1 MLHSVVRLM
10 GRVNRNGMDAA
21 ERMSGER
28 TDPPVRN
35 SRPPLSPML
44 PEPPVSG
51 LGRWTRR
58 RLLVR
63 LAAALGAAVAVPLVP
78 SFVLPT
84 EARELVPARSACACG
99 GGRVQ
104 ARAPQV
110 VGAERSGRAQQAV
123 RTFENRIG
131 WAYSPRWRKS
141 RTEVVAD
148 LRRMRDLGCNTIYIG
163 HNSAGDTNPDAYEPG
178 LAPSNWYAIAAA
190 TPSAADAR
198 IVVSAVNTSL
208 DAAREVGLDVVLGIG
223 YQIMMGDEWN
233 DAHPDDLRLN
243 RNGDLLKHW
252 GSVFTASPYSEV
264 YRRDIREYYGWI
276 NQTFVLPNPHVVAL
290 NLADE
295 PMGSDFSS
303 HAMAAFQAR
312 YGVSFQAATNAQRG
326 EFLTGVIPDYAAWS
340 ANFWD
345 RLNPDVRTMMTFHV
359 QRDAPFLPDVER
371 IFAQTP
377 PSFVFS
383 EDTHLDDGLIDRAI
397 TAENVRL
404 LYGMCRT
411 FGWLSQVYGKSLM
424 LWTAANAWG
433 LKRNGGLA
441 EARQNLDI
449 VHDATR
455 QAGGEIGMLMAWG
468 WNIKFQGVYD
478 DEGNFAA
485 DKDSMIAGVSQMLAD
500 RRERLSVPSTGR
512 PDRVYH
518 LPSATLTAAVG
529 EKRFDHL
536 AEGIVDLSRI
546 DFVTENAVY
555 LTDGRALDE
564 ARRLGIPITP
574 L

>member
-1 MLHSVVRLM
+1 MRL
-10 GRVNRNGMDAA
+10 
-21 ERMSGER
+21 
-28 TDPPVRN
+28 P
-35 SRPPLSPML
+35 
-44 PEPPVSG
+44 
-51 LGRWTRR
+51 
-58 RLLVR
+58 
-63 LAAALGAAVAVPLVP
+63 
-78 SFVLPT
+78 
-84 EARELVPARSACACG
+84 
-99 GGRVQ
+99 Q
-104 ARAPQV
+104 A
-110 VGAERSGRAQQAV
+110 VGAERAPRAQQAV

-131 WAYSPRWRKS
+131 WAYSPRWRKT
-141 RTEVVAD
+141 RAEVVAD

-163 HNSAGDTNPDAYEPG
+163 HNSAGNTDPDAYEPG
-178 LAPSNWYAIAAA
+178 LAPANWYAIAAA
-190 TPSAADAR
+190 TPSAANAKT
-198 IVVSAVNTSL
+198 VVNVINATL

-233 DAHPDDLRLN
+233 AAHPDDLR
-243 RNGDLLKHW
+243 RNSEGVLLKHW

-264 YRRDIREYYGWI
+264 YRRDIREYYGWV
-276 NQTFVLPNPHVVAL
+276 NQTFVAPNPHIVAL

-295 PMGSDFSS
+295 PMGADFSS

-312 YGVSFQAATNAQRG
+312 YGIAFEAASNVQRG

-340 ANFWD
+340 ANHWE

-377 PSFVFS
+377 STFVFS

-397 TAENVRL
+397 TRENVRL

-411 FGWLSQVYGKSLM
+411 FGWLSQVYDKSLM
-424 LWTAANAWG
+424 LWTGANAWS
-433 LKRNGGLA
+433 LKKHGGLA
-441 EARQNLDI
+441 EARLNLDI

-455 QAGGEIGMLMAWG
+455 QAGGQIGMLMAWG
-468 WNIKFQGVYD
+468 WNIRFQGIYD

-485 DKDSMIAGVSQMLAD
+485 DKESMIAGVSQLLAA
-500 RRERLSVPSTGR
+500 RRERLSIPSAGR

-518 LPSATLTAAVG
+518 VPTAPLLAAIG

-536 AEGIVDLSRI
+536 AEGIVNLSRI
-546 DFVTENAVY
+546 DFATENAVY

-564 ARRLGIPITP
+564 ARQLGIPVTT